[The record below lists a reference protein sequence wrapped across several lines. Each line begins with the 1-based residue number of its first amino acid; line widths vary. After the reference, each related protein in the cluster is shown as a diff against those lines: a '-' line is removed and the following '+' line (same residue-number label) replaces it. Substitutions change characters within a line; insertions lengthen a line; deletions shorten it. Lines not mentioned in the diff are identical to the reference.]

1 MKITIFFRQAKTKV
15 PFNIQDF
22 EMREQHENFSLENL
36 EFGRILAGDREWIP
50 TGNQKFFRLFN
61 RLGVHINI
69 LRRNSVYEVDMI
81 ANSRA
86 LLHWAKA
93 VILDAQEKFATGT
106 WGTSSNDALQQL
118 NQQTKHALDQI
129 IDENQ

>member
-1 MKITIFFRQAKTKV
+1 MKITIFFRQVKTKV
-15 PFNIQDF
+15 AFNIQDF

-61 RLGVHINI
+61 RMGVHINI

-86 LLHWAKA
+86 LL
-93 VILDAQEKFATGT
+93 ILDAQEKFATGT
-106 WGTSSNDALQQL
+106 WGTSSNDTLQQL